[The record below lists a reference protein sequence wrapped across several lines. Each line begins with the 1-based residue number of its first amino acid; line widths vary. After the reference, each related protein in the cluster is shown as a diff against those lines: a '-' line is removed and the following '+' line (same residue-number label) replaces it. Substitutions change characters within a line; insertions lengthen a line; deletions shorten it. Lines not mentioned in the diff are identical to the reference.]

1 MKDGLIVYLVNSPE
15 PPEGFNAARAAKALG
30 KKAEQVEV
38 VSPREGFF
46 TVEDAWHFLLTRGC
60 GRIRLL
66 VAQAEDE
73 QHLRP
78 LGPAVRLCG

>member
-15 PPEGFNAARAAKALG
+15 PPEGFDAAQAAEILG
-30 KKAEQVEV
+30 ETAQQVEV
-38 VSPREGFF
+38 VSSREGFF

-66 VAQAEDE
+66 VAQAKGD

-78 LGPAVRLCG
+78 LGPAVRLYG

>member
-15 PPEGFNAARAAKALG
+15 PPEGFDAIQAAEKLG
-30 KKAEQVEV
+30 EKAEQVEV
-38 VSPREGFF
+38 VSSREGFF

-66 VAQAEDE
+66 VAQAEEDWK
-73 QHLRP
+73 LRP